1 MQASFHLLVDYL
13 YGLFET
19 NVCSGLL
26 PPFFFFNWV
35 VCFSGVELCEPFV
48 YFRC

>member
-19 NVCSGLL
+19 NVYLGLL
-26 PPFFFFNWV
+26 PLFFFNWV
-35 VCFSGVELCEPFV
+35 VCFSGIELCEPFV
-48 YFRC
+48 YFRY